1 MEKVEG
7 EIAQLG
13 LPVLGELTKLS
24 VNIRESMEFKVSYN
38 SSAGAD
44 GAGGTL
50 YTKLSVNIRESMEF
64 MVRYITSGGVFSL

>member
-38 SSAGAD
+38 SSAGAE
-44 GAGGTL
+44 GAGTT
-50 YTKLSVNIRESMEF
+50 YQAVCKHQRK
-64 MVRYITSGGVFSL
+64 YGV